1 MIFIFYGYS
10 ISKVNLLIVIQKL
23 VLEGGGK
30 MKLVDEL
37 YAMYRNKLTGD
48 EEDIDMLTFAFLE
61 EMSHEDL
68 LALIQEMDKQE
79 LYDLMGLYLIESLKG
94 KFAQEEYGQ
103 HRTHTYYPRNI
114 H

>member
-1 MIFIFYGYS
+1 MR
-10 ISKVNLLIVIQKL
+10 
-23 VLEGGGK
+23 
-30 MKLVDEL
+30 LVDEL
-37 YAMYRNKLTGD
+37 YDLYRNKLTGD

-61 EMSHEDL
+61 EMSREDL
-68 LALIQEMDKQE
+68 LAIIHDMDKQE

-103 HRTHTYYPRNI
+103 QRTQTFQPRNI

>member
-1 MIFIFYGYS
+1 
-10 ISKVNLLIVIQKL
+10 
-23 VLEGGGK
+23 

-37 YAMYRNKLTGD
+37 YDLYRDKLTGD

-61 EMSHEDL
+61 EMSKEDL
-68 LALIQEMDKQE
+68 LSIIHDMNEQE
-79 LYDLMGLYLIESLKG
+79 LFDLMGLFLIESLKG

-103 HRTHTYYPRNI
+103 RRINTYHSRNI

>member
-1 MIFIFYGYS
+1 
-10 ISKVNLLIVIQKL
+10 
-23 VLEGGGK
+23 

-37 YAMYRNKLTGD
+37 YDLYRNKLTGD

-61 EMSHEDL
+61 EMSPEDL
-68 LALIQEMDKQE
+68 LGIIHDMDEQE
-79 LYDLMGLYLIESLKG
+79 LNDLVGLYLIESLKS

-103 HRTHTYYPRNI
+103 ARSNPFHPRNV

>member
-1 MIFIFYGYS
+1 
-10 ISKVNLLIVIQKL
+10 
-23 VLEGGGK
+23 

-37 YAMYRNKLTGD
+37 YDLYRNKLTGD

-61 EMSHEDL
+61 EMSREDL
-68 LALIQEMDKQE
+68 LSIIHDMDEQE
-79 LYDLMGLYLIESLKG
+79 LNDLVGLYLIESLKG

-103 HRTHTYYPRNI
+103 RRTFTYHSKNI